1 MMCASFAL
9 FSCDNNDGSSSS
21 ESSSSSSSSSS
32 EESSSEESS
41 SEEVDDGMWKSN
53 ASAETIAKAEELLD
67 SKIRLTYNEDGSFKV
82 LFLADLHMD
91 VANYPPEKIQR
102 VKDRIKE
109 IVDRVDPD
117 FCILTGDNTIKS
129 STPEKLK
136 ANIDA
141 CVGYLEEKGI
151 PWCHVYGNHDH
162 EGALMNSIQMTT
174 YQSYE
179 YCVSKMGTVISRPG
193 TYALG
198 VYNED
203 GSLGSVIYCFNSGAY
218 ISVGYN
224 QTEYAYINDKQIEWY
239 KETSELL
246 EEYNNGE
253 KVKGIMAF
261 HIPLIENYYA
271 YENKDNTELVYEYDG
286 GKNEQIA
293 SSKVDTELYE
303 TALERGDIVAI
314 VTGHDH
320 KNDYMYNYQGIKLC
334 SSPNLSELIYYSDYY
349 SGARVLDLN
358 ASTLDNVPT
367 YVEHL
372 MDRGGLDVED
382 YGALDTN
389 TVITDFE
396 GEMPY
401 HTTSGWSG
409 NILNG
414 YISFEAVDGVGA
426 LGSKGL
432 KLSRDVVG
440 NFEFTISM
448 EPGKLNGQKYLV
460 VWMDLTNIEFKK
472 ASVGVVG
479 NDGVKYPF
487 RTHDNHSSTKFY
499 YLADGSEEWTTLT
512 LGGDGCFGSSDG
524 AKIKGKKGYFAF
536 SIDAMR
542 QGNKQITE
550 NELITGF
557 YFYADILDE
566 TYANVAFYIDNIS
579 LVDKYESDA
588 EQD

>member
-1 MMCASFAL
+1 M
-9 FSCDNNDGSSSS
+9 
-21 ESSSSSSSSSS
+21 
-32 EESSSEESS
+32 
-41 SEEVDDGMWKSN
+41 DDGMWKSN
-53 ASAETIAKAEELLD
+53 ASAETIAKAEELLE

-82 LFLADLHMD
+82 LILADLHMN
-91 VANYPPEKIQR
+91 VAGYSEGKIQR
-102 VKDRIKE
+102 IKDRIKE
-109 IVDRVDPD
+109 IVDRVEPD
-117 FCILTGDNTIKS
+117 LCILTGDNTIKS

-136 ANIDA
+136 ANLDA

-162 EGALMNSIQMTT
+162 EGAQMNSIQMTT

-179 YCVSKMGTVISRPG
+179 HCVSKMGTITSRPG
-193 TYALG
+193 TYVLG
-198 VYNED
+198 VYNAD
-203 GSLGSVIYCFNSGAY
+203 GSLGSVIYCLNSGAY

-224 QTEYAYINDKQIEWY
+224 QTEYAYINEKQIEWY

-271 YENKDNTELVYEYDG
+271 YENKDNKELVYEYDG

-303 TALERGDIVAI
+303 TALERGDIVAM

-349 SGARVLDLN
+349 TGSRVLDLN
-358 ASTLDNVPT
+358 ASTLDDLPT

-372 MDRGGLDVED
+372 MDRGGLDPDD
-382 YGALDTN
+382 YEALDAD

-401 HTTSGWSG
+401 HTSSAKGG
-409 NILNG
+409 NNLNG
-414 YISFEAVDGVGA
+414 YISLTVKDEIGA
-426 LGSKGL
+426 NGSKGL
-432 KLSRDVVG
+432 EIFRDELG
-440 NFEFTISM
+440 AFEFTIAM
-448 EPGKLNGQKYLV
+448 EPGKLNGQAYLV

-472 ASVGVVG
+472 ATVGVIG

-487 RTHDNHSSTKFY
+487 CTDDLNKSGTKYY
-499 YLADGSEEWTTLT
+499 YLADGSDTWIPRTLS
-512 LGGDGCFGSSDG
+512 GDGCFGSGESS
-524 AKIKGKKGYFAF
+524 AVKGRKGYFAF
-536 SIDAMR
+536 SLDSMRMGNTDIADDA
-542 QGNKQITE
+542 
-550 NELITGF
+550 LITGF
-557 YFYADILDE
+557 YFCADILDD
-566 TYANVAFYIDNIS
+566 TYLNVSFSIDNIM
-579 LVDKYESDA
+579 LVEAYENNPMIQPPVFEDA
-588 EQD
+588 EDEE